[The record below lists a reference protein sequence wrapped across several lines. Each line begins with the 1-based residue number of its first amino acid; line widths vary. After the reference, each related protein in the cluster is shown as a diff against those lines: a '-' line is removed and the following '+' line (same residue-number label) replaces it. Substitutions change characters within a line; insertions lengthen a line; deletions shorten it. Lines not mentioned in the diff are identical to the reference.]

1 MKIKTKLL
9 GINLAIVFFA
19 VLLAIT
25 GSRLVQHAIGHYRTV
40 IASSLPIVEALDEMK
55 YAAIR
60 VVASTSEY
68 GFIMAE
74 KKALLAGIGKKAGR
88 NMNANSENEEEV
100 ELIEQGEKA
109 LAKALVQYQQH
120 LIARGDPGDSYEQAQ
135 VVAKQLQD
143 ASQHILALK
152 KAGESGEEVLEAK
165 ERFEDAEKKYLDL
178 IERLLAAERI
188 NLNAE
193 QDYAAKQLDQL
204 YGATIIASIFIAGL
218 SMALSLYLSRIIT
231 TPLRKLETGVSEFAR
246 DGTARTIAMSTS
258 NDEIAELTRVF
269 NQMMLDNES
278 ATKQLLVAKN
288 AAESANKAKSEFLAN
303 ISHELRTPMHGILS
317 FAKFGLSKSNAT
329 PEKIHEYFTHINQSA
344 ERLLKLLNDLLD
356 LSKLEAGKMDL
367 QIAQHDMAQI
377 VSSIIDQL
385 DALARQ
391 KDLRL
396 QLIVDSAETSI
407 EMDADRI
414 SQIIQNLLG
423 NALRFGTAGTEVT
436 ISIADAELP
445 AGHRRAHNQRL
456 PALAV
461 TVTDR
466 GPGIPEDE
474 LGAIFEKFIQ
484 SSKTKTGAG
493 GTGLGLAICREIA
506 TLHMGDIIARNRA
519 DGGAEFIVLLPRQQP
534 AIVRTP

>member
-288 AAESANKAKSEFLAN
+288 AAESANTAKSEFLAN

-474 LGAIFEKFIQ
+474 LGAIFDKFIQ

-493 GTGLGLAICREIA
+493 GTGLAICREIT